1 VLQLTSS
8 EMVTIDMNL
17 QMNVRVQVEKHAV
30 IGNLSSCQVLL
41 ADPGPVKTWGCEVG
55 PATTLHPQTMLGA
68 RQWPCSRDQRS
79 IIADDGYTAHEIG

>member
-1 VLQLTSS
+1 MKAVLQLTSS

-17 QMNVRVQVEKHAV
+17 QMNVRVQVEKNAV

-55 PATTLHPQTMLGA
+55 PSHHFPPANHAWCPTVAMQ
-68 RQWPCSRDQRS
+68 SRPTEHHCRR
-79 IIADDGYTAHEIG
+79 